1 MQYSPK
7 ASTTDKADSMNGNL
21 DPSTPIDADAGQ
33 DGDATGPVRK
43 LQGVSSAHFLRLVE
57 ERGTTG
63 FWTCDLETGLCTCS
77 PGLLRVMAIEPM
89 QTFRLTDLIDSVH
102 PEERPLCED
111 IWPLIRSGV
120 PVNRSFRIIRGDRTV
135 RWVEFRSEVV
145 LDANQR
151 PLRAVGLLQ
160 DISVQHESRQAVE
173 DTVGRYRA
181 LVSAVATMEWRAT
194 ASGEPVF
201 SHGWTELT
209 GQLETNV
216 LNGTWVEAIH
226 PDDRAGVI
234 SSWEHAVA
242 TLTPYVANHRILQI
256 NGEYEWFYARAVP
269 VHHKTG
275 RSHEWLGMIMR
286 HSDFN
291 IMGKRQDAGEAP
303 LTPMQIRAARAM
315 LEWTLEDLSRVSGVS
330 ISSIRRIEA
339 EGERST
345 RPASL
350 AALRQAFE
358 REGVVFQDGNK
369 VSLPRTRT
377 PFG

>member
-1 MQYSPK
+1 
-7 ASTTDKADSMNGNL
+7 MNGNL

-77 PGLLRVMAIEPM
+77 PGLLRVMASEPM
-89 QTFRLTDLIDSVH
+89 QTFRLTDLIGSVH

-160 DISVQHESRQAVE
+160 DISIQHESRQAVE
-173 DTVGRYRA
+173 DTMGRYRA

-209 GQLETNV
+209 GQHETNV

-234 SSWEHAVA
+234 ASWEHAVA
-242 TLTPYVANHRILQI
+242 TLTPYVANHRILQA

-315 LEWTLEDLSRVSGVS
+315 LQWTLEDLSRVSGVS

-358 REGVVFQDGNK
+358 REGVVFQGSNA
-369 VSLPRTRT
+369 VSLPRTLT
-377 PFG
+377 PFA